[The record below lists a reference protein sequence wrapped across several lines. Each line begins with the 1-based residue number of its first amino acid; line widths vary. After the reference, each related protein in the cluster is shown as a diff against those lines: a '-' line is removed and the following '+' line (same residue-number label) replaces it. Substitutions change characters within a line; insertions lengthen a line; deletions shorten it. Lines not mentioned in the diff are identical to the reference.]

1 MCSAPKKIKGYK
13 ELMIGIPKRK
23 ILVRMGDFFYFYI
36 YILKLAII
44 DDLQWGRKILNNED

>member
-23 ILVRMGDFFYFYI
+23 ILVRMGAFFATFI
-36 YILKLAII
+36 SIF
-44 DDLQWGRKILNNED
+44 LNWQSLMFCKGIEKF